1 MFRSLFR
8 FQLWIMSEGRFGF
21 FVEFEVERESGGEED
36 VHDDEIEKDVD
47 NGTPL
52 DEGQEVKK
60 VGEHHVT

>member
-1 MFRSLFR
+1 
-8 FQLWIMSEGRFGF
+8 MSEGRFGF